1 MANNVDIYVK
11 FFGLNERPFS
21 LVPDPSFLYWSAQH
35 SRAFAMLEYG
45 VLTRAPVVLMTG
57 EVGVGKTT
65 ILHAL
70 LASLTEDVSVGLVM
84 NSQGDR
90 GDLLQWIL
98 MSLGQPVPQGA
109 SYVDLFRQFQDF
121 LIAEYA
127 AKRRVVLIFDEAQNL
142 SHESLE
148 ELRMLTNINSNKDE
162 LLQIVLIGQPEL
174 RDTIRR
180 PDMTQLAQR
189 IALGSHIPAMDA
201 AAVQGYIDHRLSVAG
216 ATTRIFSKPA
226 VQVIH
231 QATKGVPRL
240 VNQLCDLSMVY
251 SFTKDQRFVSRR
263 TVEDVLA
270 DGVFFAGG
278 QPVELPAP
286 SPAPAT
292 VTEPDQ

>member
-70 LASLTEDVSVGLVM
+70 LGSLAEDVSVGLVM

-98 MSLGQPVPQGA
+98 MSLGQPVPPSA

-148 ELRMLTNINSNKDE
+148 EVRMLTNINSNKDE

-189 IALGSHIPAMDA
+189 IALGSHIAAMDA

-216 ATTRIFSKPA
+216 ATARIFSKPA
-226 VQVIH
+226 VQLIH
-231 QATKGVPRL
+231 QATQGVPRL

-278 QPVELPAP
+278 QPVELPE
-286 SPAPAT
+286 PANTRAT